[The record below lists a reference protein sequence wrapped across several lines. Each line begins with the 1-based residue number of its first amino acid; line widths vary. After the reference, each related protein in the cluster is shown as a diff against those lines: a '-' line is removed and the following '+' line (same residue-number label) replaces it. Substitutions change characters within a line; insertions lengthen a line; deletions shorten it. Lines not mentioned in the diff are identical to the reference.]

1 MVVSFGQL
9 VPRFGLNQSC
19 HATDAFRFGML
30 QPKQRELQALPV
42 LQAIGGLSISI
53 EAGSV

>member
-1 MVVSFGQL
+1 
-9 VPRFGLNQSC
+9 
-19 HATDAFRFGML
+19 ML